1 MGKTIR
7 RPMGAALA
15 ALALAVCVAL
25 AMGLVGCSTGS
36 KSADSGSAGSAASS
50 QGADENATRIFTDSL
65 GREVEVPANIT
76 KVAPSGHT
84 ANQVLLTMAPEKMS
98 SVSQA
103 LSDDQKKIFAGRVA
117 DDLPVTGAAFGAKG
131 DMNKEAVAES
141 GAQIV
146 IDTGEPKDGLADD
159 LDNLQ
164 DQLGIPVVFI
174 STPLNDWGSAYR
186 MLGDLLGDQQRGE
199 ELATYCDNAYAEVAA
214 AMAKVPADQR
224 VKAAYLLGNNGL
236 NAIAKG
242 SYQGTVIDMIADNV
256 VQVEKASGSG
266 AGNEISMEQ
275 LAQWDPQLIVFGAG
289 ASSSDS
295 FYASVAGDPAWA
307 SLSAVQSGQ
316 YYNVPSVPWTWL
328 NNPPT
333 VNQVLGMQW
342 FVRLCYPDQFSD
354 DMEQVVKDYF
364 QTFYGYSLSD
374 AEYQQITA
382 NALPKK

>member
-1 MGKTIR
+1 MGTVVQKPKR
-7 RPMGAALA
+7 AALA
-15 ALALAVCVAL
+15 ALVLAMCVAL
-25 AMGLVGCSTGS
+25 VVGLAGCSSGS
-36 KSADSGSAGSAASS
+36 KSADSNSVSQAASS
-50 QGADENATRIFTDSL
+50 QAADENATRVFTDSL
-65 GREVEVPANIT
+65 GREVEVPVNIT

-117 DDLPVTGAAFGAKG
+117 DNLPVTGAAFGAKG

-146 IDTGEPKDGLADD
+146 IDTGEPKDGLASD

-164 DQLGIPVVFI
+164 EQLGIPVVFI
-174 STPLNDWGSAYR
+174 NTPLDDWGSAYR

-199 ELATYCDNAYAEVAA
+199 ELATYCDNAYAEVTA
-214 AMAKVPADQR
+214 AMAKIPADQR

-242 SYQGTVIDMIADNV
+242 SYQGTVIDMISDNV

-307 SLSAVQSGQ
+307 SLSAVQNGQ
-316 YYNVPSVPWTWL
+316 YCNVPSVPWTWL

-342 FVRLCYPDQFSD
+342 FVRLCYPDQFSN